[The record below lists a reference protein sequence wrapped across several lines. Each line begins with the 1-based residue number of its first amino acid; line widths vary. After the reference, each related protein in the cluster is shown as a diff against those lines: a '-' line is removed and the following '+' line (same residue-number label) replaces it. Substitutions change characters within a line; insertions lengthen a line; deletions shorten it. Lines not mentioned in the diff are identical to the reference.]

1 MEISFLKKKWA
12 NPGSVIVYFHLFK
25 QTLQFLQQKNV
36 KKCPSIIRRWDL
48 NSQPSDHE
56 TPPLTTRPG
65 CLPYSFALVS
75 TLSRFD

>member
-36 KKCPSIIRRWDL
+36 KKCPSSIRHWDS
-48 NSQPSDHE
+48 NSQPSDYDS
-56 TPPLTTRPG
+56 PPSTTRPG
-65 CLPYSFALVS
+65 LAP
-75 TLSRFD
+75 

>member
-36 KKCPSIIRRWDL
+36 KNVHP
-48 NSQPSDHE
+48 
-56 TPPLTTRPG
+56 
-65 CLPYSFALVS
+65 VS
-75 TLSRFD
+75 GTGIQTHNLLITSLGP